1 MNLHFAEKQS
11 SESWQEG
18 VRLENRLRAIE
29 NGIEDAKRQIFW
41 FYVLTISVG
50 LLAIMAFIYR

>member
-1 MNLHFAEKQS
+1 MSLHFAEKQS

-29 NGIEDAKRQIFW
+29 SGIEDTKRQIFW